1 MPDPPP
7 LPESSDGSSDGAGAE
22 GAPPPGVEGV
32 EGVEGAP
39 PPGVDTGVDP
49 AVVTLA
55 VEIVETVTVVL
66 VAVEIA
72 EASVL
77 LEHVPEHPL
86 LYRDVSETPESVI
99 TKVTVAARLLEA
111 DELIAMPVLYEE
123 HGEVHAPTAT
133 P

>member
-7 LPESSDGSSDGAGAE
+7 VPESFDGSSDGAGAE
-22 GAPPPGVEGV
+22 GAPPLGV

-39 PPGVDTGVDP
+39 PPGVEAGVDP
-49 AVVTLA
+49 AVVALA

-77 LEHVPEHPL
+77 LVHIPEHPL
-86 LYRDVSETPESVI
+86 AYGDVSETPESAI
-99 TKVTVAARLLEA
+99 TKVTVAARLLAA
-111 DELIAMPVLYEE
+111 DELIETPVLYEE